1 MSRPRI
7 LDAKIMSK
15 VARKLGKKDIT
26 AVNIMVS
33 KKASKLGISA
43 EAALILLAK
52 QHGIGT
58 STYQRNLD
66 VTKQAEVRDA
76 LPTIF
81 VSERYT
87 NHTSKTKTGI
97 GTKSSISRKASLKF
111 AIEYLIEDQE
121 LRSRCQ
127 DILMASANFD
137 RPINQATLVLED
149 RIRKKTQP
157 TAKLVGEN
165 LVGYSFNEDISKT
178 VLRVASNDAE
188 DQRGFTQIL
197 RGVVAAFRNKT
208 HHHIVNSFSRKKLCE
223 CAGLLM
229 FCCELLISLSKLG
242 RSIPK
247 KFARKMETVLFY
259 EYIRFLILIHHHNEP
274 RS

>member
-1 MSRPRI
+1 MARPRI
-7 LDAKIMSK
+7 LDSKIMSK
-15 VARKLGKKDIT
+15 IAKKLGKKDIT
-26 AVNIMVS
+26 AVNGMVS

-52 QHGIGT
+52 EHGIGT
-58 STYQRNLD
+58 STYQRNLE

-76 LPTIF
+76 LPAIF
-81 VSERYT
+81 APSKVTS
-87 NHTSKTKTGI
+87 HTSKTKNGN
-97 GTKSSISRKASLKF
+97 GMKPMISKRASLKL

-149 RIRKKTQP
+149 RMRKKAEP

-165 LVGYSFNEDISKT
+165 LVGYAFNEDISKT
-178 VLRVASNDAE
+178 VLRVASNDAD

-208 HHHIVNSFSRKKLCE
+208 HHHVANNFSREEAMRVC
-223 CAGLLM
+223 GFIDVLLRVVDN
-229 FCCELLISLSKLG
+229 SVKV
-242 RSIPK
+242 K
-247 KFARKMETVLFY
+247 
-259 EYIRFLILIHHHNEP
+259 
-274 RS
+274 

>member
-1 MSRPRI
+1 MARPRI
-7 LDAKIMSK
+7 LDSKIMSK
-15 VARKLGKKDIT
+15 VAKKLGKKDIT
-26 AVNIMVS
+26 AVNGMVS

-52 QHGIGT
+52 EHGIGT
-58 STYQRNLD
+58 STYQRSLE

-76 LPTIF
+76 LPAIF
-81 VSERYT
+81 APSKII
-87 NHTSKTKTGI
+87 NHSSKTKNGN
-97 GTKSSISRKASLKF
+97 GTKPGISKKASLKL

-149 RIRKKTQP
+149 RIRKKAQP

-165 LVGYSFNEDISKT
+165 LVGYAFNEEISKT
-178 VLRVASNDAE
+178 VLRVASNDAD

-208 HHHIVNSFSRKKLCE
+208 HHHVVNSFSRQEAMRVCGFIGVLLRIIDNSVKL
-223 CAGLLM
+223 
-229 FCCELLISLSKLG
+229 K
-242 RSIPK
+242 
-247 KFARKMETVLFY
+247 
-259 EYIRFLILIHHHNEP
+259 
-274 RS
+274 